1 MFIFFL
7 FFSLSLSLFQFL
19 SLAVIEWNKIN
30 SQNYTLNGKDK
41 RPLLVIP
48 ALIIS
53 EKYFDKVVSYRKS
66 KECKFCGK
74 IRRNVRVSE
83 KFI

>member
-7 FFSLSLSLFQFL
+7 FFSLSLSFFQFL
-19 SLAVIEWNKIN
+19 SLAVIKWKKID
-30 SQNYTLNGKDK
+30 SQNYTLDGKDK
-41 RPLLVIP
+41 RPLLIIP

-53 EKYFDKVVSYRKS
+53 KKFLDKVVSYRKS
-66 KECKFCGK
+66 EECKFCGK
-74 IRRNVRVSE
+74 IRRNVCVSE

>member
-7 FFSLSLSLFQFL
+7 FFSLFLSLFQSL
-19 SLAVIEWNKIN
+19 SLAVIEWNKID
-30 SQNYTLNGKDK
+30 SRNYTLDKKDK

-53 EKYFDKVVSYRKS
+53 KKYLDKVICYRKS
-66 KECKFCGK
+66 KECKFCEK